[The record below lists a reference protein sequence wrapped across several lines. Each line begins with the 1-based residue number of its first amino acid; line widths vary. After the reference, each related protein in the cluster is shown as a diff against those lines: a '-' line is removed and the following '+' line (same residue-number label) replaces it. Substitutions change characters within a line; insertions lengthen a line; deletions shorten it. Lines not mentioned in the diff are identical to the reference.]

1 MTIDAKLLD
10 YCLTDRQRERV
21 QAVLDHG
28 TQTAAAEAL
37 GVDVR
42 RLFESLAAVKRRA
55 AKAGWSPEHGM
66 VNTVPDG
73 FAVKGTSTLYDRRDG
88 STVMQWVKTSQD
100 QERQLELMRAAV
112 EAMCEDVPKAE
123 PVPPP
128 THTMDDLLSVYPLG
142 DPHFGMYSW
151 AAETGADFDLEI
163 AERDLC
169 AAVDYLVDRS
179 PPSKH
184 AALINLGDMFHA
196 ENMDGVTM
204 KSGNVLDMDTR
215 FPMMIDVGVRALRRC
230 IARMLEKHQTVEMIN
245 APGNHDETM
254 AFFLSVMF
262 RNLFENEPRITVR
275 DTPTQRHYI
284 EHGKCLI
291 GVVHG
296 HRTKDAELPGIM
308 ATEMPEAWG
317 RTRHRYYYRGHHHHD
332 DRREYNGCIVEQ
344 FRTLAAGD
352 AYAVGNGY
360 LSGRDMKCIVM
371 HKEYGEQ
378 SRFTCGIDV
387 LRDQ

>member
-1 MTIDAKLLD
+1 MSVDPKLLE
-10 YCLTDRQRERV
+10 YCITETQRQRV
-21 QAVLDHG
+21 QAVIECG

-37 GVDVR
+37 GVDYR
-42 RLFESLAAVKRRA
+42 RMAETLAAVRKRA
-55 AKAGWSPEHGM
+55 ARAGHAPEHAM
-66 VNTVPDG
+66 VHTAPDG
-73 FAVKGTSTLYDRRDG
+73 FVTKGTSTLYGDDGAIKLQWHKTAIDR
-88 STVMQWVKTSQD
+88 
-100 QERQLELMRAAV
+100 ERQEELMRAAI
-112 EAMCEDVPKAE
+112 EAMCGEVNPL
-123 PVPPP
+123 PP
-128 THTMDDLLSVYPLG
+128 TPAPTQCLDDLMSVYPFG

-151 AAETGADFDLEI
+151 AAETGADFDLGI
-163 AERDLC
+163 AEADLC

-184 AALINLGDMFHA
+184 AALINLGDFFHA
-196 ENMDGVTM
+196 ENMDGITM

-230 IARMLEKHQTVEMIN
+230 ITRMLEKHETVEMIN

-262 RNLFENEPRITVR
+262 RNLFEGEPRVTVR

-296 HRTKDAELPGIM
+296 HRTKDGDLPGIM
-308 ATEMPEAWG
+308 ATERPEAWG

-332 DRREYNGCIVEQ
+332 ERREYNGCIVEQ

-371 HKEYGEQ
+371 HREYGEQ

-387 LRDQ
+387 LRDR

>member
-1 MTIDAKLLD
+1 MSVDPKLLEF
-10 YCLTDRQRERV
+10 CVTETQRQRV

-28 TQTAAAEAL
+28 NQSAAADAL
-37 GVDVR
+37 GVDFR
-42 RLFESLAAVKRRA
+42 RLAESVAAVKKRA
-55 AKAGWSPEHGM
+55 ARAGWSPEHDL
-66 VNTVPDG
+66 TVPVADG
-73 FAVKGTSTLYDRRDG
+73 FKLARHAQYYDKEG
-88 STVMQWVKTSQD
+88 KPTNKWVIQTPD
-100 QERQLELMRAAV
+100 AARQEELMRAAV
-112 EAMCEDVPKAE
+112 EAMCSEIKPL
-123 PVPPP
+123 PP
-128 THTMDDLLSVYPLG
+128 TPAPKRCLDDLMSVYPFG

-151 AAETGADFDLEI
+151 AAETGADFDLSI
-163 AERDLC
+163 AEADLC

-179 PPSKH
+179 PPSAH
-184 AALINLGDMFHA
+184 AALINLGDFFHA
-196 ENMDGVTM
+196 ENMDGITT

-296 HRTKDAELPGIM
+296 HRTKDGDLPGIM
-308 ATEMPEAWG
+308 ATEMPQAWG

-332 DRREYNGCIVEQ
+332 ERREYNGCIVEQ

-352 AYAVGNGY
+352 AYAVGTGY

-387 LRDQ
+387 LRET